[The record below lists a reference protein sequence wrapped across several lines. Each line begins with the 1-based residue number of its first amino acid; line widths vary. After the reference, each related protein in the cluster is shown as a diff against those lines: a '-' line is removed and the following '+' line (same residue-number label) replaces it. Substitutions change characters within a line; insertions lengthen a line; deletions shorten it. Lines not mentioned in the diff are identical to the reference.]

1 VRDQQVAREEAARAR
16 VRARDGFERLSAD
29 DRHQLLRPLA
39 EPSGRVDLN
48 AVEPTLRAAAAQ
60 AQVALQ
66 EAEAEAYARLD
77 ELLRPDHPTVPVAVS
92 FTHREVERIEE
103 LDAHYAELRARV
115 LVELQAGR
123 RVRLR

>member
-1 VRDQQVAREEAARAR
+1 
-16 VRARDGFERLSAD
+16 
-29 DRHQLLRPLA
+29 
-39 EPSGRVDLN
+39 
-48 AVEPTLRAAAAQ
+48 
-60 AQVALQ
+60 
-66 EAEAEAYARLD
+66 
-77 ELLRPDHPTVPVAVS
+77 VS